1 MTKIEIVSKSDFD
14 EFKEEVL
21 CRLDDVLNRSGVSR
35 EWLRSTE
42 VADMLGIS
50 IGTLKNL
57 RDSRR
62 IPFSKIGGTPLYR
75 LTDIHEILLAN
86 MIHCVDES

>member
-14 EFKEEVL
+14 EFKEVVL
-21 CRLDDVLNRSGVSR
+21 SRLDDALNKTNESR
-35 EWLRSTE
+35 EWYRSVE

-50 IGTLKNL
+50 TGTLKNL

-62 IPFSKIGGTPLYR
+62 ISFTKVGGTLLYR
-75 LTDIHEILLAN
+75 LTDINQMLLAN
-86 MIHCVDES
+86 MIQIEN